1 MEQQKTYDN
10 QGSLFVNDRKRSD
23 RHPDYKGSITIDGK
37 KYWMSGWLRRGAK
50 RDGTGDT
57 DYISISVEPADQP
70 SAESRP
76 APAFPGAGSIL
87 QTAAALSSQAPAP
100 AYAQMP
106 YSQRM
111 PQQYEQAQQEAPK
124 DDLPF

>member
-57 DYISISVEPADQP
+57 EYISISVEPADQP

-76 APAFPGAGSIL
+76 APAFPGAGGSIL

-100 AYAQMP
+100 AYYTPAP
-106 YSQRM
+106 A
-111 PQQYEQAQQEAPK
+111 PAQAQQEAPQ